1 MQTCLIVV
9 LICTLNGRSHQG
21 DLSLVSKLGFVG
33 GREIYFFKIPLSVF
47 LKLKMNYTIDA

>member
-9 LICTLNGRSHQG
+9 LICTLNGCSHQG